1 MSSYNNDDYFDDV
14 DRALKKKYLN
24 DEDIE
29 IIEDYFDVEPEIE
42 RTVTRKKK
50 LNPKQRRQL
59 EEKRKERI
67 KRQKRKRRL
76 KIVFSVLLVFV
87 LLVCFLLFTKP
98 GQSII
103 LKFASL
109 YVKNTMQ
116 EDDSVK
122 FEPPENVP
130 EGWIYD
136 ENVINILLVGIE
148 ENGGAANTDSMI
160 LVSQNLETGQITMVS
175 LLRDTYV
182 DIAGLDVKRK
192 LNYAYSH
199 GNGIQTLIDTIQNT
213 YHIFINAYVSLDY
226 DSFEDVI
233 DMLGGVNIEITQQE
247 ADYLNTTNYISN
259 PANRNLTAGVVTM
272 NGNQALGYCRVRM
285 VPTPEGVNDD
295 YGRTLRQRKVI
306 SALFDAYK
314 GQGLTDL
321 ISVTNSILGSVTTS
335 LSSDNIYAMLKAYID
350 HKTDGLNQLQL
361 PANGMFTPTSVSGV
375 GSVLSIEGYEQENI
389 DLLHQTLYGRTAVT
403 TEG

>member
-314 GQGLTDL
+314 DQGLTDL

-350 HKTDGLNQLQL
+350 HKTDGLNQMQL